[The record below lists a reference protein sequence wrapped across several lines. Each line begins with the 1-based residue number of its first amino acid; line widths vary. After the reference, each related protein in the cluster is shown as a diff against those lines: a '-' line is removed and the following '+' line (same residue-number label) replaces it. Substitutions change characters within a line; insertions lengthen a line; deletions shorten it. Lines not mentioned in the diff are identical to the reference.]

1 MRFCRSHTQTVNP
14 KNYQAKTQMIRTTKL
29 AAVLAGILLFFSGPA
44 MAQKARLVVA
54 ADGSGDFRT
63 VQQALDAVP
72 TGQTQLTT
80 IFIKKGEYKEKLT
93 LATGKNFVKL
103 LGEDAAKTILTYDDY
118 AQKKTANGKDLGTSG
133 SPSFF
138 VRATDFSAENLTF
151 ANTAGP
157 VGQAVAVWVGG
168 DRVHFKNCRF
178 LGNQDTIYTSG
189 RRQYYEDCYIEGTTD
204 FIFGAATAWF
214 ENCELYCKKGGS
226 YLTAASTLDTVRY
239 GYVFNHCRVTG
250 DAPADS
256 YFLGR
261 PWRPN
266 AKVVFL
272 ECTLGS
278 QIKPAGW
285 HNWGKASNE
294 STAYYAEY
302 ASSGPGGASSQRVAW
317 SHQLSKAEAKEYSQ
331 QKVLGNWRPN
341 AF

>member
-1 MRFCRSHTQTVNP
+1 MFPS
-14 KNYQAKTQMIRTTKL
+14 IRL
-29 AAVLAGILLFFSGPA
+29 ATLLLLLLLAGSA
-44 MAQKARLVVA
+44 KAQKARLVVA
-54 ADGSGDFRT
+54 ADGSGDYAT

-72 TGQTQLTT
+72 SGQTQTTT
-80 IFIKKGEYKEKLT
+80 IFIKKGTYKEKLT
-93 LATGKNFVKL
+93 LAAGKNFVRL
-103 LGEDAAKTILTYDDY
+103 LGEDAATTVLTYDDY
-118 AQKKTANGKDLGTSG
+118 AQKKRADGKDLGTSG

-151 ANTAGP
+151 ANSAGP

-168 DRVHFKNCRF
+168 DRVRFKNCRF
-178 LGNQDTIYTSG
+178 LGNQDTIYTAG
-189 RRQYYEDCYIEGTTD
+189 RRQYYQDCYIEGTTD
-204 FIFGAATAWF
+204 FIFGAATAWL

-239 GYVFNHCRVTG
+239 GYVFNRCRITG

-272 ECTLGS
+272 SCTLGP

-285 HNWGKASNE
+285 HNWGKVSNE

-302 ASSGPGGASSQRVAW
+302 ASKGPGANTRDRVTW
-317 SHQLSKAEAKEYSQ
+317 SHQLSADEARQYTLKTVFGGTTAWDPT
-331 QKVLGNWRPN
+331 QK
-341 AF
+341 